1 MILVDSAL
9 SNTFLNLNKCT
20 ICAFFLY
27 QGIHRITNFDMRR
40 IYFCSFLS
48 SLPYLKRVSCNR
60 IATLR
65 VLIWKTEFFLGIH
78 SHLHF
83 DNENHEE
90 KKKLRNYISLLKFH
104 IKDRISPAF
113 GQTIICNVNI

>member
-1 MILVDSAL
+1 M
-9 SNTFLNLNKCT
+9 
-20 ICAFFLY
+20 
-27 QGIHRITNFDMRR
+27 TNFDMRR

-90 KKKLRNYISLLKFH
+90 KKTTKLYQSIKVSYQRENFTCFRSNYYM
-104 IKDRISPAF
+104 
-113 GQTIICNVNI
+113 